1 MNAYTVRGS
10 PCVRMERVLRKN
22 ISQDNI
28 MKIRLPKSLLAALV
42 ATFAVCSASLHAE
55 TITGEYVTDGF
66 VKVTDSLNIGDGIK
80 DTSYTVTGETSGE
93 EETFVV
99 AGTNAVVTVNKATI
113 NGIPEH
119 SQLGI
124 GDGADGKMV
133 VENGSRVDLSTGGT
147 VYMGYK
153 STGELTVKGESTFI
167 GTYNNLWMYGNSTIN
182 VEDNSSVKMCAT
194 SESGYNYRA
203 LLAVS
208 GGGKAEINVSGGSQ
222 FTCAA
227 SQFVTNFASDTTVNI
242 NASGKGSVFTQAAE
256 TESEGYYPIGT
267 SGEWVKKTPGED
279 IPSKRVQGYYDRD
292 SSAASWESAGHGQ
305 TITYLCDSGTDQYGC
320 KAAPQWGC
328 TTNISATEGGKVDF
342 QSTITYIG
350 SFLDK
355 EKGYTDKTANLTVG
369 SGSEMS
375 FKRMEIYAD
384 TNITNGGTFNA
395 TEVTVHDGA
404 VLSYTATGEAD
415 IEVDSLTVKDGAE
428 LSLIFGEA
436 PEEVVTFALS
446 RTGES
451 SASMLLD
458 TMLTLESGSV
468 LNIEGGILDLGGKA
482 LTIADGAIINAVG
495 LDEDAGIQT
504 LFTNVGQLTMEEGTS
519 VTFNGTTT
527 QLSYNGNSVVVGA
540 VPEPTA
546 ATLSLLALAGL
557 AGRRRRK

>member
-1 MNAYTVRGS
+1 MRILSVAAPEYAWSGEL
-10 PCVRMERVLRKN
+10 PKN
-22 ISQDNI
+22 IYHDNI
-28 MKIRLPKSLLAALV
+28 MKIRLPKSLLAALLFGFL
-42 ATFAVCSASLHAE
+42 ACDGGIYAAE
-55 TITGEYVTDGF
+55 TTIDINTESSENLAISNSDRFIVTNGA
-66 VKVTDSLNIGDGIK
+66 
-80 DTSYTVTGETSGE
+80 SYDMSK
-93 EETFVV
+93 
-99 AGTNAVVTVNKATI
+99 AGTFQITK
-113 NGIPEH
+113 
-119 SQLGI
+119 
-124 GDGADGKMV
+124 
-133 VENGSRVDLSTGGT
+133 GSL
-147 VYMGYK
+147 
-153 STGELTVKGESTFI
+153 EVKDESTFL
-167 GTYNNLWMYGNSTIN
+167 GGYNNFWVYDGDIRLEENSNMEVCTY
-182 VEDNSSVKMCAT
+182 A
-194 SESGYNYRA
+194 GGGQNYRV
-203 LLAVS
+203 LLGLGDS
-208 GGGKAEINVSGGSQ
+208 GISVNSGST
-222 FTCAA
+222 FKSSA
-227 SQFVTNFASDTTVNI
+227 SQFVTNYYGGHTTEITVNG
-242 NASGKGSVFTQAAE
+242 AGSKFILTAQTQS
-256 TESEGYYPIGT
+256 TTSYPVGT
-267 SGEWVKKTPGED
+267 SGVWEYKYNSD
-279 IPSKRVQGYYDRD
+279 LPSEFQGNKDRPDGWYDRD
-292 SSAASWESAGHGQ
+292 STRLGSSNKQAGD
-305 TITYLCDSGTDQYGC
+305 TITYICDNGTNKVGLKYDTVN
-320 KAAPQWGC
+320 GC
-328 TTNISATEGGKVDF
+328 TANISATEGGTVDF

-350 SFLDK
+350 SFQDK

-482 LTIADGAIINAVG
+482 LTIADGAIINVLG
-495 LDEDAGIQT
+495 LDEEAGIQT
-504 LFTNVGQLTMEEGTS
+504 LFTNVGQLTMEEGAS
-519 VTFNGTTT
+519 VTFNGTAT